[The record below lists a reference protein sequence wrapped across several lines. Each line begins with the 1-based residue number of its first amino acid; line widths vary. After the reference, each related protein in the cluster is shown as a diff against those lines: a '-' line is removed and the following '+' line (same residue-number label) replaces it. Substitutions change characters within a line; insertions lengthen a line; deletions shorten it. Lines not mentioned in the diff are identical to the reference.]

1 MAKIA
6 IINRNL
12 KRQKV
17 VAKYAKIKSILL
29 GILADKNKPIEELEA
44 VKVKLQ
50 KLPRNASQIR
60 LRNRCALTGR
70 GRGFYRKFG
79 LGRIK
84 FREMAMNGEIP
95 GITKAS
101 W

>member
-17 VAKYAKIKSILL
+17 VTKFAKVKLALL
-29 GILADKNKPIEELEA
+29 ESLADKNRTTEEINA
-44 VKVKLQ
+44 IRIKLQ
-50 KLPRNASQIR
+50 KLPRNASQVR

-79 LGRIK
+79 LGRVK